1 MDIAYSINDVP
12 IRLTEERWR
21 HIIERHFDLFNYKE
35 DILEVIEQPE
45 FIYQARRGAL
55 IATRSY
61 GRRGFLR
68 VYYKEQRN
76 DGFIITAR
84 FADTLPKGVRIWPFH

>member
-1 MDIAYSINDVP
+1 MEIAYSVNGVP
-12 IRLTEERWR
+12 IRLTGERWE

-35 DILEVIEQPE
+35 AILAVIEQPE
-45 FIYQARRGAL
+45 FIFQGRRGSL

-61 GRRGFLR
+61 GRRGILR

-84 FADTLPKGVRIWPFH
+84 FSDTQPKEVRIWPT